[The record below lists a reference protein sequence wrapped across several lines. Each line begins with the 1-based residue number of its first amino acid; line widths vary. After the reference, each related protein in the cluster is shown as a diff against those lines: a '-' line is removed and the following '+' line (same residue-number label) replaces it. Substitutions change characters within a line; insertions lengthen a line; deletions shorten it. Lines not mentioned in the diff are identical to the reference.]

1 MNLWLFMTFGHLEHC
16 SACSIT
22 LLAILGITVFSHMV
36 PKSLGFFF
44 NFTEILCSLL
54 SGIGEFCIK
63 IVCRYLVTVHFI
75 YFVIM

>member
-1 MNLWLFMTFGHLEHC
+1 MNLWLFMMYGHLEHC

-22 LLAILGITVFSHMV
+22 LLALLGITVFNHMV
-36 PKSLGFFF
+36 PKSIGFF

-63 IVCRYLVTVHFI
+63 IVYRYLVTVHFI
-75 YFVIM
+75 YFVI